1 MSPRDVISRLV
12 KRLLALL
19 MMLTM
24 TLVSAT
30 SVAAAVCQ
38 HRNAQE
44 HAAALNG
51 DDGQA
56 AAEARAE
63 DMARAHNGKN
73 SEAVDFGAFAF
84 AAFILPAPSTDV
96 PAPPADPL
104 PLRPASSAA
113 PAGRVIAPL
122 LEPPAA

>member
-1 MSPRDVISRLV
+1 
-12 KRLLALL
+12 

-24 TLVSAT
+24 PLVSAT

-38 HRNAQE
+38 HRSAQE

-51 DDGQA
+51 DDDREA
-56 AAEARAE
+56 AVARGE
-63 DMARAHNGKN
+63 DMAKAHEGKS

-84 AAFILPAPSTDV
+84 AAFVLPASASSFS
-96 PAPPADPL
+96 APQASA
-104 PLRPASSAA
+104 LRPRLPDLAA
-113 PAGRVIAPL
+113 LPSRVIAPL